1 MIYDLT
7 VYIKICPVKGDNIM
21 KIYSTSFKSTMMI
34 FALIGAMVIG
44 ACPALSSA
52 EQAKERKTITVQGS
66 SSITAAPTIAY
77 VSIGVT
83 TFNKNAATAQAENA
97 VKMDRVY
104 KTLASLGIKK
114 DKIKTVNYNISPRYD
129 YKNNVASLAGYN
141 VVNSISV
148 TVADLK
154 KVSDVLD
161 MTVKEGVNQS
171 SSIAFG
177 VTDEERDKLYL
188 QALSQAVV
196 NAKEKA
202 NTIASAAGIA
212 ISKPANIIEGSS
224 SHFVQPNYRAM
235 DMAKMTAEA
244 APTPIS
250 EGELTIEASVTVIYD
265 Y

>member
-1 MIYDLT
+1 MGKMSFSIKSVLIMIALFSAILT
-7 VYIKICPVKGDNIM
+7 
-21 KIYSTSFKSTMMI
+21 T
-34 FALIGAMVIG
+34 GA
-44 ACPALSSA
+44 PAFSA
-52 EQAKERKTITVQGS
+52 EQVKERKTITVQGS
-66 SSITAAPTIAY
+66 SSVTAAPTIAY
-77 VSIGVT
+77 VNIGVT
-83 TFNKNAATAQAENA
+83 TFNKNAATAQGENA

-129 YKNNVASLAGYN
+129 YKNNVATLAGYN
-141 VVNSISV
+141 VINSIRV
-148 TVADLK
+148 TVMDLK

-171 SSIAFG
+171 NSISFG

-202 NTIASAAGIA
+202 NTIATAAGIT

-224 SHFVQPNYRAM
+224 AHFVQPNYRAM
-235 DMAKMTAEA
+235 DMAKMASEA

-250 EGELTIEASVTVIYD
+250 EGEMTIGANVTVIYD

>member
-1 MIYDLT
+1 MKKMGFSIKSVLIMIALFSAVLT
-7 VYIKICPVKGDNIM
+7 
-21 KIYSTSFKSTMMI
+21 T
-34 FALIGAMVIG
+34 GA
-44 ACPALSSA
+44 PAFSA
-52 EQAKERKTITVQGS
+52 EQVKERKTITVQGS
-66 SSITAAPTIAY
+66 SSVTAAPTIAY

-83 TFNKNAATAQAENA
+83 TFNKNAATAQGENA

-104 KTLASLGIKK
+104 KTLASLGINK
-114 DKIKTVNYNISPRYD
+114 DKIKTLNYNISPRYD
-129 YKNNVASLAGYN
+129 YKNNVATLTGYN
-141 VVNSISV
+141 VINSIRV
-148 TVADLK
+148 TVMDLK

-171 SSIAFG
+171 NSISFG

-202 NTIASAAGIA
+202 NTIATAAGIT

-224 SHFVQPNYRAM
+224 AHFVQPNYRAM
-235 DMAKMTAEA
+235 DMAKMASEA

-250 EGELTIEASVTVIYD
+250 EGEMTIGANVTVIYD

>member
-1 MIYDLT
+1 MKKMSFSIKSVLIMIALFSAILT
-7 VYIKICPVKGDNIM
+7 
-21 KIYSTSFKSTMMI
+21 T
-34 FALIGAMVIG
+34 GA
-44 ACPALSSA
+44 PAFSA
-52 EQAKERKTITVQGS
+52 EQVKERKTITVQGS
-66 SSITAAPTIAY
+66 SSVTAAPTIAY

-83 TFNKNAATAQAENA
+83 TFNKNAASAQGENA

-114 DKIKTVNYNISPRYD
+114 DKIKTLNYNISPRYD
-129 YKNNVASLAGYN
+129 YKNNVATLAGYN
-141 VVNSISV
+141 VINSIRV
-148 TVADLK
+148 TVMDLK

-171 SSIAFG
+171 NSISFG
-177 VTDEERDKLYL
+177 VTDEERDRLYL

-202 NTIASAAGIA
+202 NTIATAAGIT

-224 SHFVQPNYRAM
+224 AHFVQPNYRAM
-235 DMAKMTAEA
+235 DMAKMASEA

-250 EGELTIEASVTVIYD
+250 EGEMTIGANVTVIYD

>member
-1 MIYDLT
+1 MKRMSFSIKSVLILIAIFSTILT
-7 VYIKICPVKGDNIM
+7 TGI
-21 KIYSTSFKSTMMI
+21 
-34 FALIGAMVIG
+34 
-44 ACPALSSA
+44 PAFSA
-52 EQAKERKTITVQGS
+52 EQVKERKTITVQGS
-66 SSITAAPTIAY
+66 SSVTAAPTIAY

-83 TFNKNAATAQAENA
+83 TFNKNAAAAQSENA

-114 DKIKTVNYNISPRYD
+114 DKIKTANYNISPRYD
-129 YKNNVASLAGYN
+129 YKNNVATLAGYN
-141 VVNSISV
+141 VINSIRV
-148 TVADLK
+148 TVNDLK

-171 SSIAFG
+171 NSISFG

-188 QALSQAVV
+188 QALSQAVS
-196 NAKEKA
+196 NANEKA
-202 NTIASAAGIA
+202 NTIAAAAGIA

-224 SHFVQPNYRAM
+224 AHFVQPNYRTM
-235 DMAKMTAEA
+235 DMVKMAAEA

-250 EGELTIEASVTVIYD
+250 EGEMTIGADVTVIYD

>member
-1 MIYDLT
+1 MGKMGFS
-7 VYIKICPVKGDNIM
+7 IKSVLILVALF
-21 KIYSTSFKSTMMI
+21 STI
-34 FALIGAMVIG
+34 LGAGI
-44 ACPALSSA
+44 PAFSA
-52 EQAKERKTITVQGS
+52 EQVKERKTITVQGS
-66 SSITAAPTIAY
+66 SSVTAAPTIAY

-83 TFNKNAATAQAENA
+83 TFNKNAATAQSENA
-97 VKMDRVY
+97 AKMDRVY

-114 DKIKTVNYNISPRYD
+114 EKIKTVNYNISPRYD
-129 YKNNVASLAGYN
+129 YKNNVATLTGYN
-141 VVNSISV
+141 VINSIRV
-148 TVADLK
+148 TVMDLK

-171 SSIAFG
+171 NSISFG

-202 NTIASAAGIA
+202 NTIATAAGIT

-224 SHFVQPNYRAM
+224 AHFVQPNYRAM
-235 DMAKMTAEA
+235 DMAKMASEA

-250 EGELTIEASVTVIYD
+250 EGEMTIGANVTVIYD

>member
-1 MIYDLT
+1 
-7 VYIKICPVKGDNIM
+7 M
-21 KIYSTSFKSTMMI
+21 KINFASFKS
-34 FALIGAMVIG
+34 AMVMI
-44 ACPALSSA
+44 AIFSTILTTVSPVFSA
-52 EQAKERKTITVQGS
+52 EQVRERKTITVQGS
-66 SSITAAPTIAY
+66 SSITASPTIAY

-83 TFNKNAATAQAENA
+83 TFNKNAAAAQSENA

-114 DKIKTVNYNISPRYD
+114 DKIKTANYNIAPRYD
-129 YKNNVASLAGYN
+129 YKNNVATLAGYN
-141 VVNSISV
+141 VINSILV
-148 TVADLK
+148 TVTDLK

-171 SSIAFG
+171 NSISFG

-202 NTIASAAGIA
+202 NTIAAAAGIA
-212 ISKPANIIEGSS
+212 ISKPASIIEGSS
-224 SHFVQPNYRAM
+224 AHFVQPNYRGM
-235 DMAKMTAEA
+235 DMAKMSMEA

-250 EGELTIEASVTVIYD
+250 EGELTIDANVTVIYD

>member
-1 MIYDLT
+1 MGGGISMKKMSFS
-7 VYIKICPVKGDNIM
+7 IKSVLILV
-21 KIYSTSFKSTMMI
+21 
-34 FALIGAMVIG
+34 ALFSSILGAGI
-44 ACPALSSA
+44 PAFSA
-52 EQAKERKTITVQGS
+52 EQVKERKTITVQGS
-66 SSITAAPTIAY
+66 SNVTAAPTIAY

-83 TFNKNAATAQAENA
+83 TFNKNAATAQSENA

-129 YKNNVASLAGYN
+129 YKNNVATLAGYN
-141 VVNSISV
+141 VINSIRV
-148 TVADLK
+148 TVMDLK

-171 SSIAFG
+171 NSISFG
-177 VTDEERDKLYL
+177 VTDEERNRLYL

-202 NTIASAAGIA
+202 NTIATAAGIT

-224 SHFVQPNYRAM
+224 AHFVQPNYRAM
-235 DMAKMTAEA
+235 DMAKMASEA

-250 EGELTIEASVTVIYD
+250 EGEMTIGANVTVIYD

>member
-1 MIYDLT
+1 
-7 VYIKICPVKGDNIM
+7 M
-21 KIYSTSFKSTMMI
+21 KINFTSFKSVLMI
-34 FALIGAMVIG
+34 FALIEVMVIG
-44 ACPALSSA
+44 AYPAVSSA
-52 EQAKERKTITVQGS
+52 EERDRNTITVQGS
-66 SSITAAPTIAY
+66 SSITVSPTIAY

-83 TFNKNAATAQAENA
+83 TFNKDAAAAQRENA
-97 VKMDRVY
+97 IKMDRVY

-129 YKNNVASLAGYN
+129 YKNNVATLAGYN
-141 VVNSISV
+141 VINSIRLTV
-148 TVADLK
+148 TDLK

-171 SSIAFG
+171 NSISFG

-188 QALSQAVV
+188 QALSQAVS
-196 NAKEKA
+196 NAKGKA
-202 NTIASAAGIA
+202 NTIAAAAGIA

-224 SHFVQPNYRAM
+224 AHFVQPNYRAM
-235 DMAKMTAEA
+235 DMAKMASET

-250 EGELTIEASVTVIYD
+250 EGELMIEANVTVIYD

>member
-1 MIYDLT
+1 MKKMGFSIKSVLIMIALFSAILT
-7 VYIKICPVKGDNIM
+7 
-21 KIYSTSFKSTMMI
+21 T
-34 FALIGAMVIG
+34 GA
-44 ACPALSSA
+44 PAFSA
-52 EQAKERKTITVQGS
+52 EQVKERKTITVQGS
-66 SSITAAPTIAY
+66 SSVTAAPTIAY

-83 TFNKNAATAQAENA
+83 TFNKNAATAQNENA

-129 YKNNVASLAGYN
+129 YKNNVATLAGYN
-141 VVNSISV
+141 VINSIRV
-148 TVADLK
+148 TVMDLK

-171 SSIAFG
+171 NSISFG
-177 VTDEERDKLYL
+177 VTDEERDRLYL
-188 QALSQAVV
+188 QALSQAVS

-202 NTIASAAGIA
+202 NTIATAAGIT

-224 SHFVQPNYRAM
+224 AHFVQPNYRAM
-235 DMAKMTAEA
+235 DMAKMASEA

-250 EGELTIEASVTVIYD
+250 EGEMTIGANVTVIYD

>member
-1 MIYDLT
+1 M
-7 VYIKICPVKGDNIM
+7 NINF
-21 KIYSTSFKSTMMI
+21 TSFKSVLMI
-34 FALIGAMVIG
+34 FALIEVMVVGAY
-44 ACPALSSA
+44 PAISSA
-52 EQAKERKTITVQGS
+52 EERDRNTITVQGS
-66 SSITAAPTIAY
+66 SSITVSPTIVY

-83 TFNKNAATAQAENA
+83 TFNKNAASAQSENA

-129 YKNNVASLAGYN
+129 YKNNVATLAGYN
-141 VVNSISV
+141 VINSIRV
-148 TVADLK
+148 TVNDLK
-154 KVSDVLD
+154 KVSD
-161 MTVKEGVNQS
+161 
-171 SSIAFG
+171 
-177 VTDEERDKLYL
+177 EERDRLYL
-188 QALSQAVV
+188 QALSQAVS

-202 NTIASAAGIA
+202 NTIAAAAGIA

-224 SHFVQPNYRAM
+224 AHFVQPNYRAM

-250 EGELTIEASVTVIYD
+250 GGELTIEASVTVIYD

>member
-7 VYIKICPVKGDNIM
+7 VYIKICNIKGDNVM
-21 KIYSTSFKSTMMI
+21 KINFTSFKSVLMI
-34 FALIGAMVIG
+34 FALIEVMVVGAY
-44 ACPALSSA
+44 PAISSA
-52 EQAKERKTITVQGS
+52 EERDRNTITVQGS
-66 SSITAAPTIAY
+66 SSITVSPTIAY

-83 TFNKNAATAQAENA
+83 TFNKNAASAQSENA

-129 YKNNVASLAGYN
+129 YKNNVATLAGYN
-141 VVNSISV
+141 VINSIRV
-148 TVADLK
+148 TVNDLK

-171 SSIAFG
+171 NSISFG
-177 VTDEERDKLYL
+177 VTDEERDRLYL
-188 QALSQAVV
+188 QALSQAVS

-202 NTIASAAGIA
+202 NTIAAAAGIA

-224 SHFVQPNYRAM
+224 AHFVQPNYRAM
-235 DMAKMTAEA
+235 DMAKMASET

>member
-1 MIYDLT
+1 
-7 VYIKICPVKGDNIM
+7 M
-21 KIYSTSFKSTMMI
+21 KINFTSFKSVLMI
-34 FALIGAMVIG
+34 FALIEVMVVGAY
-44 ACPALSSA
+44 PAISSA
-52 EQAKERKTITVQGS
+52 EERDRNTITVQGS
-66 SSITAAPTIAY
+66 SSITVSPTIAY

-83 TFNKNAATAQAENA
+83 TFNKNAASAQSENA

-129 YKNNVASLAGYN
+129 YKNNVATLAGYN
-141 VVNSISV
+141 VINSIRV
-148 TVADLK
+148 TVNDLK

-171 SSIAFG
+171 NSISFG
-177 VTDEERDKLYL
+177 VTDEERDRLYL
-188 QALSQAVV
+188 QALSQAVS

-202 NTIASAAGIA
+202 NTIAAAAGIA

-224 SHFVQPNYRAM
+224 AHFVQPNYRAM
-235 DMAKMTAEA
+235 DMAKMASEA

-250 EGELTIEASVTVIYD
+250 EGELMIEANVTVIYD

>member
-1 MIYDLT
+1 MKKMSFS
-7 VYIKICPVKGDNIM
+7 IKSVLILV
-21 KIYSTSFKSTMMI
+21 
-34 FALIGAMVIG
+34 ALFSSILGAGI
-44 ACPALSSA
+44 PAFSA
-52 EQAKERKTITVQGS
+52 EQVKERKTITVQGS
-66 SSITAAPTIAY
+66 SNVTAAPTIAY

-83 TFNKNAATAQAENA
+83 TFNKNAATAQSENA

-129 YKNNVASLAGYN
+129 YKNNVATLAGYN
-141 VVNSISV
+141 VINSIRV
-148 TVADLK
+148 TVMDLK

-171 SSIAFG
+171 NSISFG
-177 VTDEERDKLYL
+177 VTDEERNRLYL

-202 NTIASAAGIA
+202 NTIATAAGIT

-224 SHFVQPNYRAM
+224 AHFVQPNYRAM
-235 DMAKMTAEA
+235 DMAKMASEA

-250 EGELTIEASVTVIYD
+250 EGEMTIGANVTVIYD

>member
-1 MIYDLT
+1 MGGGISMKKMSFS
-7 VYIKICPVKGDNIM
+7 IKSVLILV
-21 KIYSTSFKSTMMI
+21 
-34 FALIGAMVIG
+34 ALFSSILGAGI
-44 ACPALSSA
+44 PAFSA
-52 EQAKERKTITVQGS
+52 EQVKERKTITFQGS
-66 SSITAAPTIAY
+66 SNVTAAPTIAY

-148 TVADLK
+148 TVEALK

-224 SHFVQPNYRAM
+224 SHFVQPNFRAM

>member
-1 MIYDLT
+1 MGGGISMKKMSFS
-7 VYIKICPVKGDNIM
+7 IKSVLILV
-21 KIYSTSFKSTMMI
+21 
-34 FALIGAMVIG
+34 ALFSSILGAGI
-44 ACPALSSA
+44 PASSA

-148 TVADLK
+148 TVEALK

-177 VTDEERDKLYL
+177 VTDEERDRLYL

-224 SHFVQPNYRAM
+224 SHFVQPNFRAM

>member
-1 MIYDLT
+1 MKKMSFSIKSVLIMIALFSAILT
-7 VYIKICPVKGDNIM
+7 
-21 KIYSTSFKSTMMI
+21 T
-34 FALIGAMVIG
+34 GA
-44 ACPALSSA
+44 PAFSA
-52 EQAKERKTITVQGS
+52 EQVKERKTITVQGS
-66 SSITAAPTIAY
+66 SSVTAAPTIAY

-83 TFNKNAATAQAENA
+83 TFNKNAATAQGENA

-104 KTLASLGIKK
+104 KTLASLGINK
-114 DKIKTVNYNISPRYD
+114 DKIKTLNYNISPRYD
-129 YKNNVASLAGYN
+129 YKNNVATLAGYN
-141 VVNSISV
+141 VINSIRV
-148 TVADLK
+148 TVMDLK

-171 SSIAFG
+171 NSISFG
-177 VTDEERDKLYL
+177 VTDEERDRLYL

-202 NTIASAAGIA
+202 NTIATAAGIT

-224 SHFVQPNYRAM
+224 AHFVQPNYRAM
-235 DMAKMTAEA
+235 DMAKMASEA

-250 EGELTIEASVTVIYD
+250 EGEMTIGANVTVIYD

>member
-1 MIYDLT
+1 MKKMGFSIKSVLIMIALFSAILT
-7 VYIKICPVKGDNIM
+7 
-21 KIYSTSFKSTMMI
+21 T
-34 FALIGAMVIG
+34 GA
-44 ACPALSSA
+44 PAFSA
-52 EQAKERKTITVQGS
+52 EQVKERKSITVQGS
-66 SSITAAPTIAY
+66 SSVTAAPTIAY

-83 TFNKNAATAQAENA
+83 TFNKNAATAQSENA

-129 YKNNVASLAGYN
+129 YKNNVATLAGYN
-141 VVNSISV
+141 VINSIRV
-148 TVADLK
+148 TVMDLK

-171 SSIAFG
+171 NSISFG

-202 NTIASAAGIA
+202 NTIATAAGIT

-224 SHFVQPNYRAM
+224 AHFVQPNYRAM
-235 DMAKMTAEA
+235 DMAKMASEA

-250 EGELTIEASVTVIYD
+250 EGEMTIGANVTVIYD

>member
-1 MIYDLT
+1 MKKMSFSIKSVLIMIALFSAILT
-7 VYIKICPVKGDNIM
+7 
-21 KIYSTSFKSTMMI
+21 T
-34 FALIGAMVIG
+34 GA
-44 ACPALSSA
+44 PAFSA
-52 EQAKERKTITVQGS
+52 EQVKERKTITVQGS
-66 SSITAAPTIAY
+66 SSVTAAPTIAY

-83 TFNKNAATAQAENA
+83 TFNKNAAAAQGENA

-104 KTLASLGIKK
+104 KTLASLGINK
-114 DKIKTVNYNISPRYD
+114 DKIKTLNYNISPRYD
-129 YKNNVASLAGYN
+129 YKNNVATLAGYN
-141 VVNSISV
+141 VINSIRV
-148 TVADLK
+148 TVMDLK

-171 SSIAFG
+171 NSISFG

-202 NTIASAAGIA
+202 NTIATAAGIT

-224 SHFVQPNYRAM
+224 AHFVQPNYRAM
-235 DMAKMTAEA
+235 DMAKMASEA

-250 EGELTIEASVTVIYD
+250 EGEMTIGANVTVIYD

>member
-7 VYIKICPVKGDNIM
+7 VYIKICNIKGDNVM
-21 KIYSTSFKSTMMI
+21 KINFTSFKSVLMI
-34 FALIGAMVIG
+34 FALIEVMVVGAY
-44 ACPALSSA
+44 PAISSA
-52 EQAKERKTITVQGS
+52 EERDRNTITVQGS
-66 SSITAAPTIAY
+66 SSITVSPTIVY

-83 TFNKNAATAQAENA
+83 TFNKNAASAQSENA

-129 YKNNVASLAGYN
+129 YKNNVATLAGYN
-141 VVNSISV
+141 VINSIRV
-148 TVADLK
+148 TVNDLK

-171 SSIAFG
+171 NSISFG
-177 VTDEERDKLYL
+177 VTDEERDRLYL
-188 QALSQAVV
+188 QALSQAVS

-202 NTIASAAGIA
+202 NTIAAAAGIA

-224 SHFVQPNYRAM
+224 AHFVQPNYRAM
-235 DMAKMTAEA
+235 DMAKMASET

>member
-1 MIYDLT
+1 MKKMSFS
-7 VYIKICPVKGDNIM
+7 IKSVLILV
-21 KIYSTSFKSTMMI
+21 
-34 FALIGAMVIG
+34 ALFSSILGAGI
-44 ACPALSSA
+44 PAFSA
-52 EQAKERKTITVQGS
+52 EQVKERKTITVQGS
-66 SSITAAPTIAY
+66 SSVTAAPTIAY

-83 TFNKNAATAQAENA
+83 TFNKNAATAQGENA

-114 DKIKTVNYNISPRYD
+114 DKIKTLNYNISPRYD
-129 YKNNVASLAGYN
+129 YKNNVATLAGYN
-141 VVNSISV
+141 VINSIRV
-148 TVADLK
+148 TVMDLK

-171 SSIAFG
+171 NSISFG

-202 NTIASAAGIA
+202 NTIATAAGIT

-224 SHFVQPNYRAM
+224 AHFVQPNYRAM
-235 DMAKMTAEA
+235 DMAKMASEA

-250 EGELTIEASVTVIYD
+250 EGEMTIGANVTVIYD

>member
-1 MIYDLT
+1 
-7 VYIKICPVKGDNIM
+7 M
-21 KIYSTSFKSTMMI
+21 KKMI
-34 FALIGAMVIG
+34 FSIKSVLILIALFSTILGAGI
-44 ACPALSSA
+44 PAFSA
-52 EQAKERKTITVQGS
+52 EQMKERKTITVQGS
-66 SSITAAPTIAY
+66 SSVTAAPTIAY

-83 TFNKNAATAQAENA
+83 TFNKNAATAQSENA

-129 YKNNVASLAGYN
+129 YKNNVATLAGYN
-141 VVNSISV
+141 VINSIRV
-148 TVADLK
+148 TVTDLK

-171 SSIAFG
+171 NSISFG
-177 VTDEERDKLYL
+177 VTDEERDNLYL

-202 NTIASAAGIA
+202 STIAASAGIA

-224 SHFVQPNYRAM
+224 AHFVQPNYRAM
-235 DMAKMTAEA
+235 DMAKMASEA

-250 EGELTIEASVTVIYD
+250 EGEMTIEANVTVIYD

>member
-1 MIYDLT
+1 MKKMSFS
-7 VYIKICPVKGDNIM
+7 IKSVLILV
-21 KIYSTSFKSTMMI
+21 
-34 FALIGAMVIG
+34 ALFSSILGAGI
-44 ACPALSSA
+44 PAFSA
-52 EQAKERKTITVQGS
+52 EQVKERKTITVQGS
-66 SSITAAPTIAY
+66 SNVTAAPTIAY
-77 VSIGVT
+77 VSIGGT
-83 TFNKNAATAQAENA
+83 TFNKNAATAQSENA

-129 YKNNVASLAGYN
+129 YKNNVATLAGYN
-141 VVNSISV
+141 VINSIRV
-148 TVADLK
+148 TVMDLK

-171 SSIAFG
+171 NSISFG

-202 NTIASAAGIA
+202 NTIATAAGIT

-224 SHFVQPNYRAM
+224 AHFVQPNYRAM
-235 DMAKMTAEA
+235 DMAKMASEA

-250 EGELTIEASVTVIYD
+250 EGEMTIGANVTVIYD

>member
-1 MIYDLT
+1 MKKMSFSIKSVLIMI
-7 VYIKICPVKGDNIM
+7 
-21 KIYSTSFKSTMMI
+21 
-34 FALIGAMVIG
+34 ALFSAILGAGI
-44 ACPALSSA
+44 PAFSA
-52 EQAKERKTITVQGS
+52 EQVKERKTITVQGS
-66 SSITAAPTIAY
+66 SSVTAAPTIAY

-83 TFNKNAATAQAENA
+83 TFNKNAASAQGENA

-104 KTLASLGIKK
+104 KTLASLGINK
-114 DKIKTVNYNISPRYD
+114 DKIKTLNYNISPRYD
-129 YKNNVASLAGYN
+129 YKNNVATLAGYN
-141 VVNSISV
+141 VINSIRV
-148 TVADLK
+148 TVMDLK

-171 SSIAFG
+171 NSISFG
-177 VTDEERDKLYL
+177 VTDEERDRLYL

-202 NTIASAAGIA
+202 NTIATAAGIT

-224 SHFVQPNYRAM
+224 AHFVQPNYRAM
-235 DMAKMTAEA
+235 DMAKMASEA

-250 EGELTIEASVTVIYD
+250 EGEMTIGANVTVIYD

>member
-1 MIYDLT
+1 MKKMSFS
-7 VYIKICPVKGDNIM
+7 IKSVLILV
-21 KIYSTSFKSTMMI
+21 
-34 FALIGAMVIG
+34 ALFSSILGAGI
-44 ACPALSSA
+44 PAFSA
-52 EQAKERKTITVQGS
+52 EQVKERKTITVQGS
-66 SSITAAPTIAY
+66 SSVTAAPTIAY

-83 TFNKNAATAQAENA
+83 TFNKNAASAQGENA

-114 DKIKTVNYNISPRYD
+114 DKIKTLNYNISPRYD
-129 YKNNVASLAGYN
+129 YKINVATLAGYN
-141 VVNSISV
+141 VINSIRV
-148 TVADLK
+148 TVMDLK

-171 SSIAFG
+171 NSISFG

-202 NTIASAAGIA
+202 NTIATAAGIT

-224 SHFVQPNYRAM
+224 AHFVQPNYRAM
-235 DMAKMTAEA
+235 DMAKMASEA

-250 EGELTIEASVTVIYD
+250 EGEMTIGANVTVIYD

>member
-1 MIYDLT
+1 MKKMSFSIKSVLIMIALF
-7 VYIKICPVKGDNIM
+7 
-21 KIYSTSFKSTMMI
+21 STI
-34 FALIGAMVIG
+34 LGAGI
-44 ACPALSSA
+44 PAFSA
-52 EQAKERKTITVQGS
+52 EQVKERKTITVQGAS
-66 SSITAAPTIAY
+66 SVTAAPTIAY

-83 TFNKNAATAQAENA
+83 TFNKNAATAQGENA

-129 YKNNVASLAGYN
+129 YKNNVATLAGYN
-141 VVNSISV
+141 VINSIRV
-148 TVADLK
+148 TVMDLK

-171 SSIAFG
+171 NSISFG

-202 NTIASAAGIA
+202 NTIATAAGIT

-224 SHFVQPNYRAM
+224 AHFVQPNYRAM
-235 DMAKMTAEA
+235 DMAKMASEA

-250 EGELTIEASVTVIYD
+250 EGEMTIGANVTVIYD

>member
-1 MIYDLT
+1 
-7 VYIKICPVKGDNIM
+7 M
-21 KIYSTSFKSTMMI
+21 KINSTSFKSVLMI
-34 FALIGAMVIG
+34 FALIGVMVIG
-44 ACPALSSA
+44 AYPALSSA
-52 EQAKERKTITVQGS
+52 EQVRERKTITTQGS
-66 SSITAAPTIAY
+66 SRVTAAPTIAY

-83 TFNKNAATAQAENA
+83 TFNKNATAAQSENA

-104 KTLASLGIKK
+104 KALASLGIKK

-129 YKNNVASLAGYN
+129 YKNNVATLAGYN
-141 VVNSISV
+141 VINSISATV
-148 TVADLK
+148 TDLK

-171 SSIAFG
+171 NSISFG
-177 VTDEERDKLYL
+177 VTDEERDRLYL

-202 NTIASAAGIA
+202 NTIAAAAGIA

-224 SHFVQPNYRAM
+224 AHFAQPNYRAM
-235 DMAKMTAEA
+235 DMVKMAAEA

-250 EGELTIEASVTVIYD
+250 EGELMIEANVTVIYD

>member
-1 MIYDLT
+1 
-7 VYIKICPVKGDNIM
+7 M
-21 KIYSTSFKSTMMI
+21 KINFTSFKSVLMI
-34 FALIGAMVIG
+34 FALIEVMVVGAY
-44 ACPALSSA
+44 PAISSA
-52 EQAKERKTITVQGS
+52 EERDRNTITVQGS
-66 SSITAAPTIAY
+66 SSITVSPTIAY

-83 TFNKNAATAQAENA
+83 TFNKNVASAQGENA

-114 DKIKTVNYNISPRYD
+114 DNIKTVNYNISPRYD
-129 YKNNVASLAGYN
+129 YKNNVATLAGYN
-141 VVNSISV
+141 VINSIRV
-148 TVADLK
+148 TVNDLK

-171 SSIAFG
+171 NSISFG
-177 VTDEERDKLYL
+177 VTDEERDRLYL
-188 QALSQAVV
+188 QALSQAVS

-202 NTIASAAGIA
+202 NTIAAAAGIA

-224 SHFVQPNYRAM
+224 AHFVQPNYRAM
-235 DMAKMTAEA
+235 DMAKMASET

-250 EGELTIEASVTVIYD
+250 EGELMIEANVTVIYD

>member
-1 MIYDLT
+1 MKKMSFSIKSVLIMIALFSAILT
-7 VYIKICPVKGDNIM
+7 
-21 KIYSTSFKSTMMI
+21 T
-34 FALIGAMVIG
+34 GA
-44 ACPALSSA
+44 PAFSA
-52 EQAKERKTITVQGS
+52 EQVKERKTITVQGS
-66 SSITAAPTIAY
+66 SSVTAAPTIAY

-83 TFNKNAATAQAENA
+83 TFNKNAATAQGENA

-104 KTLASLGIKK
+104 KTLASLGINK
-114 DKIKTVNYNISPRYD
+114 DKIKTLNYNISPRYD
-129 YKNNVASLAGYN
+129 YKNNVATLAGYN
-141 VVNSISV
+141 VINSIRV
-148 TVADLK
+148 TVMDLK

-171 SSIAFG
+171 NSISFG
-177 VTDEERDKLYL
+177 VTDEERDRLYL

-202 NTIASAAGIA
+202 NTIATAAGIT

-224 SHFVQPNYRAM
+224 AHFVQPNYRAM
-235 DMAKMTAEA
+235 DMAKMASEA

-250 EGELTIEASVTVIYD
+250 EGEMTMGANVTVIYD

>member
-1 MIYDLT
+1 MGGEISMKKMSFSIKSVLIMIALFSAILT
-7 VYIKICPVKGDNIM
+7 
-21 KIYSTSFKSTMMI
+21 T
-34 FALIGAMVIG
+34 GA
-44 ACPALSSA
+44 PAFSA
-52 EQAKERKTITVQGS
+52 EQVKERKSITVQGS
-66 SSITAAPTIAY
+66 SSVTAAPTIAY

-83 TFNKNAATAQAENA
+83 TFNKNAATAQSENA

-129 YKNNVASLAGYN
+129 YKNNVATLAGYN
-141 VVNSISV
+141 VINSIRV
-148 TVADLK
+148 TVMDLK

-161 MTVKEGVNQS
+161 MTVKEGVNHS
-171 SSIAFG
+171 NSLSFG

-202 NTIASAAGIA
+202 NTIATAAGIT

-224 SHFVQPNYRAM
+224 AHFVQPNYRAM
-235 DMAKMTAEA
+235 DMAKMASEA

-250 EGELTIEASVTVIYD
+250 EGEMTIGANVTVIYD

>member
-1 MIYDLT
+1 
-7 VYIKICPVKGDNIM
+7 M
-21 KIYSTSFKSTMMI
+21 KINFTSFKSVLMI
-34 FALIGAMVIG
+34 FALIEVMAVGAY
-44 ACPALSSA
+44 PAISSA
-52 EQAKERKTITVQGS
+52 EERDRNTITVQGS
-66 SSITAAPTIAY
+66 SSITVSPTIAY

-83 TFNKNAATAQAENA
+83 TFNKNAASAQSENA

-114 DKIKTVNYNISPRYD
+114 NKIKTVNYNISPRYD
-129 YKNNVASLAGYN
+129 YKNNVATLAGYN
-141 VVNSISV
+141 VINSIRV
-148 TVADLK
+148 TVNDLK

-171 SSIAFG
+171 NSISFG
-177 VTDEERDKLYL
+177 VTDEERDRLYL
-188 QALSQAVV
+188 QALSQAVS

-202 NTIASAAGIA
+202 NTIAAAAGIA

-224 SHFVQPNYRAM
+224 AHFVQPNYRAM
-235 DMAKMTAEA
+235 DMAKMASET

-250 EGELTIEASVTVIYD
+250 EGELMIEANVTVIYD

>member
-1 MIYDLT
+1 MKKMSFSIKSVLIMIALFSAILT
-7 VYIKICPVKGDNIM
+7 
-21 KIYSTSFKSTMMI
+21 T
-34 FALIGAMVIG
+34 GA
-44 ACPALSSA
+44 PAFSA
-52 EQAKERKTITVQGS
+52 EQVKERKTITVQGS
-66 SSITAAPTIAY
+66 SSVTAAPTIAY

-83 TFNKNAATAQAENA
+83 TFNKNAATAQGENA

-104 KTLASLGIKK
+104 KTLASLGINK
-114 DKIKTVNYNISPRYD
+114 DKIKTLNYNISPRYD
-129 YKNNVASLAGYN
+129 YKNNVATLAGYN
-141 VVNSISV
+141 VINSIRV
-148 TVADLK
+148 TVMDLK

-171 SSIAFG
+171 NSISFG

-202 NTIASAAGIA
+202 NTIATAAGIT

-224 SHFVQPNYRAM
+224 AHFVQPNYRAM
-235 DMAKMTAEA
+235 DMAKMASEA

-250 EGELTIEASVTVIYD
+250 EGEMTIGANVTVIYD

>member
-7 VYIKICPVKGDNIM
+7 VYIKICNIKGDNVM
-21 KIYSTSFKSTMMI
+21 KINFTSFKSVLMI
-34 FALIGAMVIG
+34 FALIEVMVVGAY
-44 ACPALSSA
+44 PAISSA
-52 EQAKERKTITVQGS
+52 EERDRNTITVQGS
-66 SSITAAPTIAY
+66 SSITVSPTIAY

-83 TFNKNAATAQAENA
+83 TFNKNAASAQSENA

-114 DKIKTVNYNISPRYD
+114 NKIKTVNYNISPRYD
-129 YKNNVASLAGYN
+129 YKNNVATLAGYN
-141 VVNSISV
+141 VINSIRV
-148 TVADLK
+148 TVNDLK

-161 MTVKEGVNQS
+161 MTIKEGVNQS
-171 SSIAFG
+171 NSISFG
-177 VTDEERDKLYL
+177 VTDEERDRLYL
-188 QALSQAVV
+188 QALSQAVS

-202 NTIASAAGIA
+202 NTIAAAAGIA

-224 SHFVQPNYRAM
+224 AHFVQPNYRAM
-235 DMAKMTAEA
+235 DMAKMASET

-250 EGELTIEASVTVIYD
+250 EGELMIEANVTVIYD

>member
-1 MIYDLT
+1 
-7 VYIKICPVKGDNIM
+7 M
-21 KIYSTSFKSTMMI
+21 KINFTSFKSVLMI
-34 FALIGAMVIG
+34 FALIEVMVVGAY
-44 ACPALSSA
+44 PAISSA
-52 EQAKERKTITVQGS
+52 EERDRNTITVQGS
-66 SSITAAPTIAY
+66 SSITVSPTIAY

-83 TFNKNAATAQAENA
+83 TFNKNAASAQSENA

-114 DKIKTVNYNISPRYD
+114 NKIKTVNYNISPRYD
-129 YKNNVASLAGYN
+129 YKNNVATLAGYN
-141 VVNSISV
+141 VINSIRV
-148 TVADLK
+148 TVNDLK

-171 SSIAFG
+171 NSISFG
-177 VTDEERDKLYL
+177 VTDEERDRLYL
-188 QALSQAVV
+188 QALSQAVS

-202 NTIASAAGIA
+202 NTIAAAAEIA

-224 SHFVQPNYRAM
+224 AHFVQPNYRAM
-235 DMAKMTAEA
+235 DMAKMASET

-250 EGELTIEASVTVIYD
+250 EGELMIEANVTVIYD

>member
-1 MIYDLT
+1 MGKMGFSIKSVLIMIALFSAILT
-7 VYIKICPVKGDNIM
+7 
-21 KIYSTSFKSTMMI
+21 T
-34 FALIGAMVIG
+34 GA
-44 ACPALSSA
+44 PAFSA
-52 EQAKERKTITVQGS
+52 EQVKERKTITVQGAS
-66 SSITAAPTIAY
+66 SVTAAPTIAY

-83 TFNKNAATAQAENA
+83 TFNKNAATAQGENA

-114 DKIKTVNYNISPRYD
+114 DKIKTLNYNISPRYD
-129 YKNNVASLAGYN
+129 YKNNVATLAGYN
-141 VVNSISV
+141 VINSIRV
-148 TVADLK
+148 TVMDLK

-171 SSIAFG
+171 NSISFG
-177 VTDEERDKLYL
+177 VTDEERDRLYL
-188 QALSQAVV
+188 QALSQAFV

-202 NTIASAAGIA
+202 NTIATAAGIT

-224 SHFVQPNYRAM
+224 AHFVQPNYRAM
-235 DMAKMTAEA
+235 DMAKMASEA

-250 EGELTIEASVTVIYD
+250 EGEMTIGANVTVIYD